1 MNSLNRQQQ
10 ASVVSVSSLSRNF
23 RDFWGRIK
31 VQAVKDLSFEIH
43 PGEIF
48 GLLGPN
54 GSGKST
60 TIKVILGLLRPHSGS
75 LSIFGLPPGQRFAC
89 SKTGYLPEENHVYPQ
104 LTPEE
109 TLDYYGRLFGLD
121 SHERRRRISQLLDMV
136 DLKYVRRR
144 RVGEF
149 SKGMT
154 RRVGLAQALINNP
167 DLIILDEPTS
177 GLDPLACRQVKDLLL
192 TLRQQ
197 GKTVIL
203 SSHLLADVEDVCQR
217 VLIMYKGSTIVQGP
231 VNNLL
236 EDTSLWRFRLPAADI
251 EKQREIVAALKTITG
266 HEPFLDRPRQTLE
279 QFFLQKLAD
288 AGYPALKTDTEAVPQ
303 KMAAEYLTEQ
313 LSRSNDS

>member
-1 MNSLNRQQQ
+1 M
-10 ASVVSVSSLSRNF
+10 
-23 RDFWGRIK
+23 
-31 VQAVKDLSFEIH
+31 
-43 PGEIF
+43 
-48 GLLGPN
+48 
-54 GSGKST
+54 
-60 TIKVILGLLRPHSGS
+60 
-75 LSIFGLPPGQRFAC
+75 
-89 SKTGYLPEENHVYPQ
+89 
-104 LTPEE
+104 
-109 TLDYYGRLFGLD
+109 
-121 SHERRRRISQLLDMV
+121 
-136 DLKYVRRR
+136 
-144 RVGEF
+144 
-149 SKGMT
+149 
-154 RRVGLAQALINNP
+154 INNP